1 MVRMKPRI
9 RRLLSRAVVLFG
21 ALVLVLAGAASARA
35 QSKAE
40 PVTEAEL
47 DRPLM
52 EPPRDPGEE
61 SKRRAAEL
69 FNEGLDLANRGKTRE
84 ALRVFRSAYERHGT
98 TDALANVAALE
109 LKLGKSR
116 AAAEHLTH
124 ALERLLIIHAA
135 EVRADLRKRL
145 AEAKAL
151 VGTVELATDLHRTE
165 LQWNATWLGTG
176 PLRRA
181 VYVDPGTEHLLIA
194 RYGGVEHRRK
204 LRLSKGETVRI
215 ELTEADFPGA
225 APPASAAIVEAS
237 ESGDGKPTPDAA
249 SSRLPWILAGS
260 AAAVVF
266 AGTAAVGFA
275 GAVVAD
281 SERTKIDRDI
291 QRLGGT
297 CGPPPVPGFVDDC
310 RARDQEAGNHT
321 INLGIGIA
329 GAALAAGA
337 VAVTLG
343 VAFKVPEKNL
353 SVLPGPGGVWVR
365 GRF

>member
-1 MVRMKPRI
+1 M
-9 RRLLSRAVVLFG
+9 VVLG
-21 ALVLVLAGAASARA
+21 GAAQTRA
-35 QSKAE
+35 QSGAE

-47 DRPLM
+47 DRPLV

-69 FNEGLDLANRGKTRE
+69 FNQGIDLAGRGKTRE
-84 ALRVFRSAYERHGT
+84 ALRAFRSAYERHGT

-109 LKLGKSR
+109 LKLGKAR

-124 ALERLLIIHAA
+124 ALDRLLITHTEA
-135 EVRADLRKRL
+135 RADLRARL
-145 AEAKAL
+145 AEAKKL
-151 VGTVELATDLHRTE
+151 VGTVELSTDLQRAE

-176 PLRRA
+176 PLRRP

-204 LRLSKGETVRI
+204 LRLSKGETVQVL
-215 ELTEADFPGA
+215 LTEADFPGA
-225 APPASAAIVEAS
+225 APPPSAAIVDAS
-237 ESGDGKPTPDAA
+237 ESGDGKAAPDAV

-281 SERTKIDRDI
+281 GERTKIDRDI
-291 QRLGGT
+291 QRFGGA
-297 CGPPPVPGFVDDC
+297 CGPPPVPGFADDC
-310 RARDQEAGNHT
+310 RARDQESDNQK

-343 VAFKVPEKNL
+343 VAFKVPEKNVA
-353 SVLPGPGGVWVR
+353 VLPGPGGVWVQ